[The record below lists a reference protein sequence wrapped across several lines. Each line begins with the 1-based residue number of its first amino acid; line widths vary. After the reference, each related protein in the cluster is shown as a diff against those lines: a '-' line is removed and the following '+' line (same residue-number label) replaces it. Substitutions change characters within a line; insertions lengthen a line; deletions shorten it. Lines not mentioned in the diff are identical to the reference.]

1 MPVCQGGK
9 LLDLPN
15 SYEWYCILVKWDDFV
30 ENPEKYVN
38 AAYDKRT
45 APIAEKVK
53 VRVTR

>member
-1 MPVCQGGK
+1 M
-9 LLDLPN
+9 N
-15 SYEWYCILVKWDDFV
+15 ERYCILVKWDDFI

-38 AAYDKRT
+38 ADFNKRT

>member
-1 MPVCQGGK
+1 MKYIIVEG
-9 LLDLPN
+9 DF
-15 SYEWYCILVKWDDFV
+15 DFV

>member
-1 MPVCQGGK
+1 MVFEDKWIPQ
-9 LLDLPN
+9 
-15 SYEWYCILVKWDDFV
+15 YIWRYCILVKWDDFV